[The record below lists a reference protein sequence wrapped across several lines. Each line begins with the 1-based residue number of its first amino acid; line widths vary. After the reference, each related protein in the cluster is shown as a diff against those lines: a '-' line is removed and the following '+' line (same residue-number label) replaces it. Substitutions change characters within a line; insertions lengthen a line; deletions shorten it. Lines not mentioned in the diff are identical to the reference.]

1 MWTLSTSKFSLCD
14 KYGENGVHSVEVP
27 SSATS
32 CYVIVY
38 MYKRWTSPFFWLRN
52 RQNLTMILYYSEI
65 LLSKTK
71 AANFALSFFF
81 QGGCH
86 QRSVYWLLF
95 NGGVQ
100 KVSSIELKSI
110 WGCSLLL
117 LHCRESEHP
126 MILVCTY
133 IVIKLCVSKVQR
145 HMHFSGVIYGSIY

>member
-1 MWTLSTSKFSLCD
+1 MWQVRRKWGSLSWGSFLGNIMLCYCLHVQ
-14 KYGENGVHSVEVP
+14 KVNQS
-27 SSATS
+27 
-32 CYVIVY
+32 
-38 MYKRWTSPFFWLRN
+38 FFWLRN